1 MGEPADSATY
11 ILKRNAKLM
20 VVNEGGKEAVVA
32 LFAPVTFWEKGAW
45 RVRRFAWGTATVIV
59 PATDFSRDVGRRDWF
74 NPLTGEFVHEQVQE
88 ARVC

>member
-32 LFAPVTFWEKGAW
+32 LFAPVTF
-45 RVRRFAWGTATVIV
+45 
-59 PATDFSRDVGRRDWF
+59 
-74 NPLTGEFVHEQVQE
+74 
-88 ARVC
+88 